1 MKMEN
6 EMFDCPR
13 CGQDVYP
20 DTHPEIGCDY

>member
-1 MKMEN
+1 MEN